1 MNVSCGSEQP
11 SGANSDAV
19 QGRWAWWV
27 ATVAGV
33 GAVPWAPGTAGSLVG
48 VAVGWAAGRALTPFW
63 YTAGTAALFGLGVAV
78 ATRVEHAARRKD
90 PSVVVIDEVVGMLVA
105 LFALPLRVVDV
116 LVAFLCFRIFDIAKP
131 FPLRRLEA
139 QPGGWGIMLDDLV
152 AGLYT
157 NVLVRMGL
165 WVAGVT

>member
-1 MNVSCGSEQP
+1 
-11 SGANSDAV
+11 
-19 QGRWAWWV
+19 
-27 ATVAGV
+27 
-33 GAVPWAPGTAGSLVG
+33 
-48 VAVGWAAGRALTPFW
+48 VGWAAGRALAPGW
-63 YTAGTAALFGLGVAV
+63 YVLGTAALFGLGVAV
-78 ATRVEHAARRKD
+78 ATQVERTTRRKD

-105 LFALPLRVVDV
+105 LFALPLRAGDV

-157 NVLVRMGL
+157 NVLVRIGL
-165 WVAGVT
+165 WAAGVA

>member
-1 MNVSCGSEQP
+1 
-11 SGANSDAV
+11 
-19 QGRWAWWV
+19 V
-27 ATVAGV
+27 ATVGGV

-48 VAVGWAAGRALTPFW
+48 VAVGWAAGLALAPVW
-63 YTAGTAALFGLGVAV
+63 YVLGTAALFGLGVAV
-78 ATRVEHAARRKD
+78 ATQVERTTRRKD

-105 LFALPLRVVDV
+105 LFALPLRAGDV

-139 QPGGWGIMLDDLV
+139 QPGGWGIMLDDLI

-165 WVAGVT
+165 WAAGVV